1 MTRLMTTNANPQPI
15 ILTWQMPENLWITT
29 YRSTAGNKVSAFQWN
44 RDYPVPS
51 SITYALDFK
60 PNRIHILTSSQP
72 DQEIQG
78 WSCDGQ
84 WTWKESPERQ
94 RSRIFQ
100 QILKRHFRDK
110 DRQQLGSSFGK
121 TSWIIEGP
129 EEIKSPEGVK
139 TNAWLCAE
147 FQYCCVDGVDGII
160 VELRRKVQASQS
172 MWEEHQQGIF
182 VFNDETNLV
191 RVKVAVATDDSRM
204 TSGYFK
210 SRTPFDLNDPAY
222 SGTNLSM
229 ADYWRENGHPYSS
242 EEARTIPQVELINR
256 TRYPAD
262 KIFRVM
268 TMDQWSDSV
277 RKHMEKY
284 LHLKPIEYVR
294 YVRKAMSWIL
304 GWHLFDSET
313 SSEINLMQNTQFGW
327 NSEIIPEFVDTRPLL
342 TLRDGNQMLSEK
354 WRWNHH
360 LRRFNHYHDSP
371 PPPID
376 VYFAVPKSLKGCLPQ
391 LEEHARGIFRQ
402 IPKWSDSVKYNLKPH
417 LIPDDSEALAT
428 DFVLNL
434 SKSISSNDRSV
445 VVFSCTQPKN
455 RKTAI
460 NLYKCLKYNFDEAG
474 IAHQNFSALS
484 YTNLKKRPDNTSHQV
499 NVLQILLKLG
509 ILPVPFSCTVGNIDI
524 IASLDVG
531 RIGANESVAACAV
544 SITNSGRLWGT
555 TPKAEP
561 QKGEN
566 ISVQALRR
574 TVSKLIQQYENFE
587 GSKPRRILFI
597 RDGNTPNRELRAIE
611 SIIEDYRESLNI
623 DICWISY
630 RKSGTPRLLTF
641 DGPEVVDEIPTKGH
655 WLPLNASS
663 AWVWT
668 TGAPH
673 LQPGRPGIP
682 QGAGFTIENNFA
694 SNPLSLEEAAQLMI
708 SHCHA
713 SQTQPWNSTRLP
725 FVLHLADKMAKAMVN
740 GEIPLDQNGNRFS
753 AA

>member
-1 MTRLMTTNANPQPI
+1 
-15 ILTWQMPENLWITT
+15 MPDNLWITT
-29 YRSTAGNKVSAFQWN
+29 YRSTAGNRVSTYQWN
-44 RDYPVPS
+44 RDYPVPV
-51 SITYALDFK
+51 SIIFAVDYK

-72 DQEIQG
+72 EKEIQG

-84 WTWKESPERQ
+84 WMWKESPERQ
-94 RSRIFQ
+94 RGRIFQ
-100 QILKRHFRDK
+100 QMLKRHFRNK
-110 DRQQLGSSFGK
+110 DRQELGSSFGT
-121 TSWIIEGP
+121 TSWILEGP
-129 EEIKSPEGVK
+129 DEIISPEGVK

-147 FQYCCVDGVDGII
+147 FQYCCIDGVDGII

-182 VFNDETNLV
+182 VFNEETNLV
-191 RVKVAVATDDSRM
+191 RVKVAVATDHSRM
-204 TSGYFK
+204 NSGYFK
-210 SRTPFDLNDPAY
+210 SLTSLNLDDPAY
-222 SGTNLSM
+222 NGTTLSM
-229 ADYWRENGHPYSS
+229 ADYWRQNGHFYSS
-242 EEARTIPQVELINR
+242 EEASSIPQLELSNR
-256 TRYPAD
+256 NRYPAD
-262 KIFRVM
+262 KVFRVM

-277 RKHMEKY
+277 RKHMDKY
-284 LHLKPIEYVR
+284 LHLKPTEHLKYI
-294 YVRKAMSWIL
+294 RKAMSWL
-304 GWHLFDSET
+304 HGWNLYDSE
-313 SSEINLMQNTQFGW
+313 SDSEISLYRQTQFGW
-327 NSEIIPEFVDTRPLL
+327 NSEIFPTPVDTRPILAL
-342 TLRDGNQMLSEK
+342 ENGNPMLNDN

-360 LRRFNHYHDSP
+360 LRNFNHLHDSP

-376 VYFAVPKSLKGCLPQ
+376 VHFVIPRSLIGCLPQ
-391 LEEHARGIFRQ
+391 LEEHARGIFSQ
-402 IPKWSDSVKYNLKPH
+402 IPNWSNRVIYYPEPH
-417 LIPDDSEALAT
+417 FIPEESEALAT

-434 SKSISSNDRSV
+434 SKSISSEDRRA
-445 VVFSCTQPKN
+445 VVFSSTQPKN
-455 RKTAI
+455 RKTPV
-460 NLYKCLKYNFDEAG
+460 NLYKCLKYNLDEAE
-474 IAHQNFSALS
+474 IVHQNFAAYSNN
-484 YTNLKKRPDNTSHQV
+484 TLKKRPDNFSHQV

-509 ILPVPFSCTVGNIDI
+509 ILPVPFSCTIGDIDI

-531 RIGANESVAACAV
+531 RTGPNESVAACAV

-597 RDGNTPNRELRAIE
+597 RDGNTPNRELRAMD

-623 DICWISY
+623 DICWVSY
-630 RKSGTPRLLTF
+630 RKSGTPRLLAF
-641 DGPEVVDEIPTKGH
+641 KGLEAVDEIPIKGH
-655 WLPLNASS
+655 WLPLNTSS

-694 SNPLSLEEAAQLMI
+694 FNPLSLEEAAQLMI

-740 GEIPLDQNGNRFS
+740 GEIPLNQNGDRFS
-753 AA
+753 AV